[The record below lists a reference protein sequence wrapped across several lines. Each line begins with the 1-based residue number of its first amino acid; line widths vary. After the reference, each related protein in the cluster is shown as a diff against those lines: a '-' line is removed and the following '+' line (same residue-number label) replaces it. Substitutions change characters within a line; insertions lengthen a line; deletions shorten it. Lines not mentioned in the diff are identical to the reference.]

1 MSLKWATLLAITGFV
16 CSFLI
21 RTVGT
26 LLPHIFKNIHIAQ
39 MAIGIHLFASFA
51 LVIFFLSFYE
61 HYTQKKQQILRRACF
76 LAIIGSL
83 AALFLHIK
91 ILFLVFGQHIFPLF
105 LMHHHIDAILP
116 LVSSITVILFFM
128 IFQKEMRHGER
139 KRLGKATRSAVIGFS
154 VFAILQTTVLIN
166 YLSSS
171 EFRWLEHFPRKVAI
185 GTIPVMAFAIL
196 AVLYFFL
203 SFYRFVEV
211 SVWEK

>member
-1 MSLKWATLLAITGFV
+1 MSLKWATLLAIIGIV

-21 RTVGT
+21 RTAGT
-26 LLPHIFKNIHIAQ
+26 LLPHIFKNIHIVR
-39 MAIGIHLFASFA
+39 MTIGSHLFASFT
-51 LVIFFLSFYE
+51 LVIFFVSFYE
-61 HYTQKKQQILRRACF
+61 SYTQKEQQTLRRACF

-91 ILFLVFGQHIFPLF
+91 ILFLVFEQHIFPLF
-105 LMHHHIDAILP
+105 LMHHHIDVILP
-116 LVSSITVILFFM
+116 LVSSITVILFFV

-166 YLSSS
+166 YLSSG
-171 EFRWLEHFPRKVAI
+171 EFRWLQHFSRKVSI

-211 SVWEK
+211 SVWKK

>member
-1 MSLKWATLLAITGFV
+1 MSLKWATLLAIIGIV

-21 RTVGT
+21 RTAGT
-26 LLPHIFKNIHIAQ
+26 LLPHIFKNIHIVR
-39 MAIGIHLFASFA
+39 MTIGSHLFASFT
-51 LVIFFLSFYE
+51 LVIFFVSFYE
-61 HYTQKKQQILRRACF
+61 SYTQKEQQTLRRACF

-91 ILFLVFGQHIFPLF
+91 ILFLVFEQHIFPLF
-105 LMHHHIDAILP
+105 LMHHHIDVILP
-116 LVSSITVILFFM
+116 LVSSITVILFFV

-139 KRLGKATRSAVIGFS
+139 KRLRKATRSAVTGFS

-166 YLSSS
+166 YLSSG
-171 EFRWLEHFPRKVAI
+171 EFRWLQHFSRKVSI

-211 SVWEK
+211 SVWKK

>member
-1 MSLKWATLLAITGFV
+1 MGLKWATLLAIIGTL

-26 LLPHIFKNIHIAQ
+26 LLPPIFKNIHIVQ
-39 MAIGIHLFASFA
+39 MGIGIHLFARFT

-61 HYTQKKQQILRRACF
+61 SYTHKEQQTLRRACF

-83 AALFLHIK
+83 AVLLLHLK
-91 ILFLVFGQHIFPLF
+91 ILFLVFEQHILPLF

-116 LVSSITVILFFM
+116 LVSSITFILFFM
-128 IFQKEMRHGER
+128 IFQKEMGHGER
-139 KRLGKATRSAVIGFS
+139 KRLGKATRSAGIGFS
-154 VFAILQTTVLIN
+154 VLAILQTTVLIH
-166 YLSSS
+166 YLSSG
-171 EFRWLEHFPRKVAI
+171 EFRWLEHFSRKVAM
-185 GTIPVMAFAIL
+185 GTIPVMAFATL

-211 SVWEK
+211 SV